1 MYTYGIMTHK
11 DIETQV
17 ASYIAKNYTS
27 AAEIGVGNN
36 ITAVSCLAHAG
47 LEVFCT
53 DIKKRSDYPGIRFVC
68 HDITSE
74 DTSPFKGVACLYSI
88 RPGIEMVPA
97 LIHQAV
103 AAGADLLIYHLGNEI
118 YQNGGEIINCGVVI
132 HRYVHRGRI
141 IQNKAFKKDC
151 GS

>member
-47 LEVFCT
+47 LKVFCT
-53 DIKKRSDYPGIRFVC
+53 DIKKRSDSQGIRFVC
-68 HDITSE
+68 HDITSD
-74 DTSPFKGVACLYSI
+74 DTSPFEGVACLYSI
-88 RPGIEMVPA
+88 RPGIEMMPA

-103 AAGADLLIYHLGNEI
+103 AAGADLIVYHLGNEI

-141 IQNKAFKKDC
+141 IQKRAFRKNNE
-151 GS
+151 S